1 MGMEVLEINTPGEL
15 VLWLHLAGAEVSME
29 QDGAEIILDYM
40 AEHGMTLA
48 VRNQELVVLD
58 AGEESPEYKPYSI
71 DDAIH
76 DVCEWNLELIQDMED
91 GMKNPADQKEYN
103 QFSDALD
110 ILKKQE
116 TVLDGLYQQTKY
128 EQMAQECAV
137 EVITLAFGDISE
149 EMWEKIEACRQGRTE
164 RTEGKK
170 VSRQLGG
177 QQESP
182 EVQAEKQQEESRQE
196 RGR

>member
-1 MGMEVLEINTPGEL
+1 MGMDVLEVNTPGEL
-15 VLWLHLAGAEVSME
+15 VLWLHLVQSKVSMG
-29 QDGAEIILDYM
+29 QNGAEIILDYM

-48 VRNQELVVLD
+48 VRNQELAVMD

-116 TVLDGLYQQTKY
+116 KVLDGLYQQTKY
-128 EQMAQECAV
+128 EQMAQECAL
-137 EVITLAFGDISE
+137 EVIRAALGSVPEGVREKLE
-149 EMWEKIEACRQGRTE
+149 EYRDST
-164 RTEGKK
+164 
-170 VSRQLGG
+170 GG
-177 QQESP
+177 
-182 EVQAEKQQEESRQE
+182 QEESLEVQTEKQELWQRGQE

>member
-1 MGMEVLEINTPGEL
+1 MGMDVLAVNTPGEL
-15 VLWLHLAGAEVSME
+15 VLWLHLVHSEVRME

-48 VRNQELVVLD
+48 VCDQGLVVLD
-58 AGEESPEYKPYSI
+58 AGEESSEYKLYSI

-116 TVLDGLYQQTKY
+116 EVLDGLYQQTKY
-128 EQMAQECAV
+128 EQIAENCALIV
-137 EVITLAFGDISE
+137 LAAALASVPE
-149 EMWEKIEACRQGRTE
+149 NLEAYRDGT
-164 RTEGKK
+164 
-170 VSRQLGG
+170 GG
-177 QQESP
+177 QQESR
-182 EVQAEKQQEESRQE
+182 EVSAEKQQEEIRQE

>member
-1 MGMEVLEINTPGEL
+1 MGMEVLEVNTPGEL
-15 VLWLHLAGAEVSME
+15 ELWLHLVQSKVSMQ

-48 VRNQELVVLD
+48 VRNQELAVLD

-103 QFSDALD
+103 QFSDVLD

-149 EMWEKIEACRQGRTE
+149 EMWKKIEACRQGRTE
-164 RTEGKK
+164 RNEGKK

-182 EVQAEKQQEESRQE
+182 EVPAEKQQEESRQE

>member
-1 MGMEVLEINTPGEL
+1 MGMDVLEVNTPGEL
-15 VLWLHLAGAEVSME
+15 VLWLHLVQSEVRME

-40 AEHGMTLA
+40 AEHGMTLG
-48 VRNQELVVLD
+48 VRNQELAVLD
-58 AGEESPEYKPYSI
+58 AGEEYLEYKPYSI

-149 EMWEKIEACRQGRTE
+149 EMWKKIETCRQGRTE

-170 VSRQLGG
+170 VSRRLGG

>member
-1 MGMEVLEINTPGEL
+1 MGMDVLEVNTPGEL
-15 VLWLHLAGAEVSME
+15 VLWLHLVQSKVSMG
-29 QDGAEIILDYM
+29 QNGAEIILDYM

-48 VRNQELVVLD
+48 VRNQELAVLD
-58 AGEESPEYKPYSI
+58 AREEYPEYKPYSI

-103 QFSDALD
+103 RFSDALD

-116 TVLDGLYQQTKY
+116 KVLDELYQQTRY

-149 EMWEKIEACRQGRTE
+149 EMWKKIEACRQGRTE

-182 EVQAEKQQEESRQE
+182 EVQTEKQQEERQE

>member
-1 MGMEVLEINTPGEL
+1 
-15 VLWLHLAGAEVSME
+15 ME
-29 QDGAEIILDYM
+29 QGGAEIILDYLAENGM
-40 AEHGMTLA
+40 ALA
-48 VRNQELVVLD
+48 VKDKELMVMD
-58 AGEESPEYKPYSI
+58 AGEEHPEYKPYSI
-71 DDAIH
+71 DDAVH

-103 QFSDALD
+103 RFSDALD

-116 TVLDGLYQQTKY
+116 EVLDGLYQQTKY

-149 EMWEKIEACRQGRTE
+149 GMWKKIEACRQGRTE

-182 EVQAEKQQEESRQE
+182 EVQVEKQQEESRQE

>member
-1 MGMEVLEINTPGEL
+1 MGMDVLEVNTPGEL
-15 VLWLHLAGAEVSME
+15 VLWLYLVQSKVSMQ

-48 VRNQELVVLD
+48 VRNQELAVLD

-116 TVLDGLYQQTKY
+116 EVLDGLYQQTKY

-149 EMWEKIEACRQGRTE
+149 EMWKKIEACRQGRTE

-170 VSRQLGG
+170 INRQPSG
-177 QQESP
+177 QQESQ
-182 EVQAEKQQEESRQE
+182 EVQEEKQQEESRRE

>member
-1 MGMEVLEINTPGEL
+1 MGMDMLEVNTPGEL
-15 VLWLHLAGAEVSME
+15 VLWLHLVQSKVSMQ

-48 VRNQELVVLD
+48 VCNQELAVLD
-58 AGEESPEYKPYSI
+58 AGEESPEHKPYSI

-103 QFSDALD
+103 RFSDALD

-116 TVLDGLYQQTKY
+116 EVLDGLYQQTKY

-149 EMWEKIEACRQGRTE
+149 EMWKKIEACRQGRTE

-177 QQESP
+177 QQESL

>member
-1 MGMEVLEINTPGEL
+1 MGMEVLEINTSGEL
-15 VLWLHLAGAEVSME
+15 VLWLHLVQSKVSMQ

-48 VRNQELVVLD
+48 VRNQELAVLD

-71 DDAIH
+71 DDAI
-76 DVCEWNLELIQDMED
+76 Q
-91 GMKNPADQKEYN
+91 QEYN
-103 QFSDALD
+103 RFSDALD

-116 TVLDGLYQQTKY
+116 KVLDGLYQQTKY
-128 EQMAQECAV
+128 EQMAQECAL
-137 EVITLAFGDISE
+137 EVIRAALGSVPE
-149 EMWEKIEACRQGRTE
+149 GVREKLKAYRDST
-164 RTEGKK
+164 
-170 VSRQLGG
+170 GG

-182 EVQAEKQQEESRQE
+182 EVPAEKQQEESRQE

>member
-15 VLWLHLAGAEVSME
+15 VMWLHLVQSEVRME

-40 AEHGMTLA
+40 AEHDMKLA
-48 VRNQELVVLD
+48 VCNQELAVMD

-71 DDAIH
+71 DDAVH
-76 DVCEWNLELIQDMED
+76 DVCEWNMELIQDMED

-103 QFSDALD
+103 QFSDALV

-116 TVLDGLYQQTKY
+116 EVLDGLYKQTKY
-128 EQMAQECAV
+128 EQIAQECAL
-137 EVITLAFGDISE
+137 EVIRVA
-149 EMWEKIEACRQGRTE
+149 
-164 RTEGKK
+164 
-170 VSRQLGG
+170 LGSVP
-177 QQESP
+177 E
-182 EVQAEKQQEESRQE
+182 EVQAKLESYRKGESGQEEQEKQEVWRREQE

>member
-1 MGMEVLEINTPGEL
+1 MGMDMLEVNTPGEL
-15 VLWLHLAGAEVSME
+15 VMWLHLAESGVSMG
-29 QDGAEIILDYM
+29 QDGAEIILEYL

-48 VRNQELVVLD
+48 VRNQELVAMD

-76 DVCEWNLELIQDMED
+76 DVCEWNLELMDAMED
-91 GMKNPADQKEYN
+91 GMKNPDSQKEYN

-116 TVLDGLYQQTKY
+116 EVLDGLYQQTKY

-149 EMWEKIEACRQGRTE
+149 EMWKKIEACRQGRTE

-177 QQESP
+177 QQESL

>member
-1 MGMEVLEINTPGEL
+1 MGMDVLEVNTPGEL
-15 VLWLHLAGAEVSME
+15 VMWLHLVQSEVSMQ

-40 AEHGMTLA
+40 AEHGMRLA
-48 VRNQELVVLD
+48 VRNQELAVLD

-116 TVLDGLYQQTKY
+116 KVLDGLYQQTKY
-128 EQMAQECAV
+128 EQMAQECAW
-137 EVITLAFGDISE
+137 EIITAIFGNVPESVR
-149 EMWEKIEACRQGRTE
+149 EKMEAYRDGTD
-164 RTEGKK
+164 G
-170 VSRQLGG
+170 
-177 QQESP
+177 
-182 EVQAEKQQEESRQE
+182 QQEESLEVQTEKQEVWQRGQE

>member
-1 MGMEVLEINTPGEL
+1 MGMEVLEINTSGEL
-15 VLWLHLAGAEVSME
+15 VLWLHLAESEVNIE

-48 VRNQELVVLD
+48 VRNQELAVLD
-58 AGEESPEYKPYSI
+58 AGEEYPEYKPYSI

-103 QFSDALD
+103 QFSDALV

-116 TVLDGLYQQTKY
+116 EVLDGLYKQTKY
-128 EQMAQECAV
+128 EQIAQECAL
-137 EVITLAFGDISE
+137 EVIRVA
-149 EMWEKIEACRQGRTE
+149 
-164 RTEGKK
+164 
-170 VSRQLGG
+170 LGSVP
-177 QQESP
+177 E
-182 EVQAEKQQEESRQE
+182 EVQAKLESYRKGESGQEEQEKQEVWRREQE

>member
-1 MGMEVLEINTPGEL
+1 MGMDVLEVNTPGEL
-15 VLWLHLAGAEVSME
+15 VMWLHLAQSEVRME
-29 QDGAEIILDYM
+29 QGGAEIILDYLAENGM
-40 AEHGMTLA
+40 ALA
-48 VRNQELVVLD
+48 VKDKELMVMD
-58 AGEESPEYKPYSI
+58 AGEEHPEYKPYSI
-71 DDAIH
+71 DDAVH

-103 QFSDALD
+103 RFSDALD

-116 TVLDGLYQQTKY
+116 KVLDGLYQQTRY
-128 EQMAQECAV
+128 EQMAQECVV

-149 EMWEKIEACRQGRTE
+149 EMWKKIEACRQGRTE

-177 QQESP
+177 QQEKP
-182 EVQAEKQQEESRQE
+182 EVQTEKQQEESRQE